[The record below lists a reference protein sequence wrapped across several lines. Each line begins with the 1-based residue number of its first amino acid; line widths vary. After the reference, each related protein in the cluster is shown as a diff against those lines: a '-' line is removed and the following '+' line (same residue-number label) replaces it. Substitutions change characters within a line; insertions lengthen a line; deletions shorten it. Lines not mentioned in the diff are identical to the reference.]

1 MDFKIDCKIKRIY
14 HIKKIQYIRS
24 DESHI
29 VLEVTNQYDSYPLV
43 ISYVK
48 LFKELSYYMDFSID
62 SYNDYNILD
71 MVNYLLERAND
82 YLLKRIALSFNGS
95 DCQVL
100 KVDAY
105 GD

>member
-1 MDFKIDCKIKRIY
+1 MDFKIDCKIKRVY
-14 HIKKIQYIRS
+14 HIKKIQYIRC
-24 DESHI
+24 DESQI

-48 LFKELSYYMDFSID
+48 LFKELSYYMDFRID
-62 SYNDYNILD
+62 SYDDYNIID
-71 MVNYLLERAND
+71 MVNYLLERCND
-82 YLLKRIALSFNGS
+82 YLLKRIALSFNDS

-105 GD
+105 AD